1 MQSTARGT
9 DVRRRGSASAIQHL
23 ADRTFGKVAELSSQ
37 VTEDVETAL
46 IAVIVASEIRLPDH
60 PEDRAIR
67 VSSINAWTAGAT
79 SIYISTSSW
88 EAPHAHLLSRVTW
101 VDETDVPP
109 ETPSPQFWRLLR
121 CWRLVQQDEE
131 RRLQR
136 HHDWYFRPRLDFQLP
151 LPTVRKLRSEVRLHT
166 RAARRATRG

>member
-88 EAPHAHLLSRVTW
+88 EAPHAHLLSRVP
-101 VDETDVPP
+101 D
-109 ETPSPQFWRLLR
+109 RNAR
-121 CWRLVQQDEE
+121 AVQ
-131 RRLQR
+131 
-136 HHDWYFRPRLDFQLP
+136 
-151 LPTVRKLRSEVRLHT
+151 VRIQH
-166 RAARRATRG
+166 ARRRQQRIPDRFGL